1 MPYRYYHGRTGKI
14 FHVVNRA
21 VGILIN
27 KRVRYRIMSKRIYVR
42 TEHIRP
48 SKCRTEF
55 VKRVKRNQKLSEE
68 AKKTGIK
75 VQLKRNQKLSEEA
88 KKTGIK

>member
-68 AKKTGIK
+68 ANPLVDKNSHSTVNDMEDLTG
-75 VQLKRNQKLSEEA
+75 S
-88 KKTGIK
+88 